1 MSVVTVPEVKQHLNI
16 STADHDDE
24 LQGLIEAAEAA
35 IAQVVGPLAP
45 TTLTGSARGGGRTMV
60 LPQAPVVSVTTVT
73 PTDGVA
79 LTMGDLYVNAA
90 AGVVEYVS
98 GERFADVR
106 HSVEYV
112 AGRATLDADLLL
124 AVKELVRHYW
134 VTQRGS
140 SARPGSRPPEGYSNT
155 VPGAAYAMPFRVS
168 ELLAPHRTVSVA

>member
-1 MSVVTVPEVKQHLNI
+1 MSFVTVSEVKDHLNI
-16 STADHDDE
+16 TNGDSDDE
-24 LQGLIEAAEAA
+24 LQGMVDAAESA
-35 IAQVVGPLAP
+35 IAQVVGPLTP
-45 TTLTGSARGGGRTMV
+45 VTVTESARGGGRSLV
-60 LPQAPVVSVTTVT
+60 LPQAPVVSVTSIT

-79 LTMGDLYVNAA
+79 LTPEDLYVNTA

-106 HSVEYV
+106 HSIEYV
-112 AGRATLDADLLL
+112 AGRAGLDADLIL

-134 VTQRGS
+134 MTQRGPT
-140 SARPGSRPPEGYSNT
+140 RKPGSAPSDSYSNT